1 MMELSDIFTDKL
13 KQEIIEFTQELV
25 RIKSYSGQEEEIIRH
40 VAAKMKHLGYDEI
53 RIDSMG
59 NLLGRI
65 GDGPNSLLFDSHV
78 DTVTADD
85 ASEWDIPPFSGEIT
99 DGKLHGR
106 GSVDMKSAVAAS
118 VYAGALAKRANLI
131 AGKTIY
137 MSCTVYEE
145 DCDGEN
151 LRHLFREFNL
161 KPGSVI
167 ICEPSNNEIMLGHK
181 GRAQFSIKTYGV
193 PAHGSAPEKGI
204 NAIYEMSEI
213 IKRVENLNRRLSGAE
228 GLKPTAVISFI
239 SSKSASLNAVP
250 SECEVSVD
258 RRIVPGE
265 TEEGIRSEMDN
276 LADGKNAT
284 WEVSTITRTSWTGA
298 EILYRPFHLA
308 WQIDPADN
316 LVKSCVSAYRDTFGG
331 APGFFGFWDF
341 STNAVTPVRLGIP
354 VIGFGPGDYKLAHM
368 RNESCSVNQITDAC
382 RFYLN
387 MICQ

>member
-1 MMELSDIFTDKL
+1 MVLSDILTDQL
-13 KQEIIEFTQELV
+13 KQEIIEFAQELV

-40 VAAKMKHLGYDEI
+40 VAAKMKQLGYDEVS
-53 RIDSMG
+53 IDSMG

-65 GDGPNSLLFDSHV
+65 GDGPRSVMFDSHV

-85 ASEWDIPPFSGEIT
+85 ASEWEIPPFKGEIT
-99 DGKLHGR
+99 DGYLHGR

-118 VYAGALAKRANLI
+118 VYAAALAKRAGL
-131 AGKTIY
+131 ASGKTVY
-137 MSCTVYEE
+137 VSCTVYEE

-151 LRHLFREFNL
+151 LGHLFRQFNL
-161 KPGSVI
+161 KPEEVI

-193 PAHGSAPEKGI
+193 PAHGSAPEKGV

-213 IKRVENLNRRLSGAE
+213 IKQVENLNARLNVANGP
-228 GLKPTAVISFI
+228 KRTVMISSI

-265 TEEGIRSEMDN
+265 TEEDIRGEMDKVVE
-276 LADGKNAT
+276 GKNAT
-284 WEVSTITRTSWTGA
+284 WEVSTITRTSWTGM

-308 WQIDPADN
+308 WQIDPSHK
-316 LVKSCVSAYRDTFGG
+316 LVKRCVSAYHATFGYE
-331 APGFFGFWDF
+331 PGVFGFWDF
-341 STNAVTPVRLGIP
+341 STNAVTPVSLGIP
-354 VIGFGPGDYKLAHM
+354 VIGFGPGDYKMAHM
-368 RNESCSVNQITDAC
+368 RNERCSVDQITDAC
-382 RFYLN
+382 RFYISLLSR
-387 MICQ
+387 

>member
-1 MMELSDIFTDKL
+1 MEISDILTDQL
-13 KQEIIEFTQELV
+13 KREIIGFAQELV

-40 VAAKMKHLGYDEI
+40 VAAKMKHLGYDEV

-65 GDGPNSLLFDSHV
+65 GDGPLSILFDSHV

-85 ASEWDIPPFSGEIT
+85 ATEWDIPPFSGEIT
-99 DGKLHGR
+99 GGNLHGR

-118 VYAGALAKRANLI
+118 VYAGALAKKAGLTI
-131 AGKTIY
+131 GKTVY
-137 MSCTVYEE
+137 VSCTVFEE

-161 KPGSVI
+161 KPGYVI

-213 IKRVENLNRRLSGAE
+213 IQRVEFLNKRLSAAD
-228 GLKPTAVISFI
+228 GLKPTAVMSFI

-265 TEEGIRSEMDN
+265 TEEDIRSEMDK
-276 LADGKNAT
+276 LVKGKNAT
-284 WEVSTITRTSWTGA
+284 WEVSTITRTSWTGL
-298 EILYRPFHLA
+298 EIVYTPFHLA
-308 WQIDPADN
+308 WQNDPADE
-316 LVKSCVSAYRDTFGG
+316 LVKSCISAYRATFESD
-331 APGFFGFWDF
+331 PRVFGFWDF
-341 STNAVTPVRLGIP
+341 STNAVTPVSLGIP

-368 RNESCSVNQITDAC
+368 RNENCSVDQITDAC
-382 RFYLN
+382 RFYISL
-387 MICQ
+387 ICQ